1 MIKKS
6 IFKDGANKNL
16 THPMKRKGISLIVL
30 VITIVVI
37 IILAAAVILSMGKNN
52 PVESARQAQKAQD
65 FANMQTELDMYISTK
80 YANTLGEF
88 DKNKFNADKT
98 TEPSITEVLKSID
111 GTKYEDTITIVNGKI
126 SQKINSGEEVYGVNA
141 TVTGKAFAYNNPVVP
156 VGFKTLDTEKAK
168 WTVKDGIIEDWDE
181 GLVVLDENDN
191 EYIWIPVYNLNET
204 DKIEYSKREGG
215 EGDSE
220 RVVTIDEVSDDS
232 LPAGIISEN
241 DQIIKYGGFYVARY
255 EAGLPDSETTEELM
269 KTKSFSPETNNKVDL
284 GKAQSKENK
293 IVWNNITYENAKI
306 IAENVVSNEYVQS
319 GLLTGTQWDTMC
331 KFIEKDGIEVFSNNY
346 DWGNVKNKINYI
358 VNDVYYVLPNSE
370 FSIKYNKGNYEKS
383 VIGKLLLPTGI
394 FATRIENGAITENST
409 PKNLYD
415 VYGNIMEWT
424 TEEVKNDKND
434 IVKEDNSVVRGGA
447 LHGTSNVTYRNGG
460 YIKNAAD
467 LYTGFRFVLFVK

>member
-1 MIKKS
+1 
-6 IFKDGANKNL
+6 
-16 THPMKRKGISLIVL
+16 MKRKGISLIVL

-37 IILAAAVILSMGKNN
+37 IILAAAVILSLGKNN

-88 DKNKFNADKT
+88 DKNTFNVDKT
-98 TEPSITEVLKSID
+98 TEPSISEVLTSIK
-111 GTKYEDTITIVNGKI
+111 GTKYEDTISIVNGKI
-126 SQKINSGEEVYGVNA
+126 SQKINPGEEVYGVNA
-141 TVTGKAFAYNNPVVP
+141 TVTGKAFTYNNPVVP

-331 KFIEKDGIEVFSNNY
+331 KFIEKAEVNVLSNSVNLGNY
-346 DWGNVKNKINYI
+346 YNKINYTI
-358 VNDVYYVLPNSE
+358 SDVYYRTEHADV
-370 FSIKYNKGNYEKS
+370 KYTKDTYTKLANGY
-383 VIGKLLLPTGI
+383 LLLPTGM
-394 FATRIENGAITENST
+394 FANFVENSN

-415 VYGNIMEWT
+415 VAGNISEWT
-424 TEEVKNDKND
+424 AEKVNEVKYSQAYTRAGNF
-434 IVKEDNSVVRGGA
+434 VLRGGSYNSYGSSGCITA
-447 LHGTSNVTYRNGG
+447 RSGDNGRTLTSQNV
-460 YIKNAAD
+460 
-467 LYTGFRFVLFVK
+467 GFRFALFIK